1 VGFLIKPIVT
11 SNAGMSSTGK
21 PSEKNGNTSLG
32 FEAILELNFE
42 SGKEN
47 EGNVE
52 ISGLLN
58 QMFPTSSIVQSTLI
72 PFFSAELTE
81 NIDNQSD
88 LLKKLPDILGEKII
102 LQQDQK
108 LNNLETE
115 PIVLQQVDRSVVKLT
130 DPIESGFPLVLENEE
145 ATNLL
150 FNEEPEQISSLSIE
164 EKNEPIHTEQS
175 TGINTKATDA
185 PSVNIPIHHL
195 QNHSQQSVNLQG
207 KTVIATPIRAEQL
220 GQEVAKLIDS
230 NIQVQ
235 NLQDGIEATFKLSPQ
250 NLGNVD
256 VKVSIVDG
264 AITADFLTSTQIGK
278 DSLESHVQ
286 ILRAALETQGFQVDK
301 INISQ
306 QSLSAF
312 LGSFSQKGESNG
324 RHAHQ
329 DSRKRNQQQEIHIE
343 DTKYKE
349 FGLDSVSQINTT
361 A

>member
-1 VGFLIKPIVT
+1 MIKPIVT
-11 SNAGMSSTGK
+11 GNAGMSSTGK
-21 PSEKNGNTSLG
+21 PSEKNGNASLG
-32 FEAILELNFE
+32 FEALLELNFE
-42 SGKEN
+42 SGKEK
-47 EGNVE
+47 EVNVE
-52 ISGLLN
+52 MSGLLN

-88 LLKKLPDILGEKII
+88 LPKVLPDLIGEETI
-102 LQQDQK
+102 LQQDQQ
-108 LNNLETE
+108 LNILDSEQ
-115 PIVLQQVDRSVVKLT
+115 IVLQQVDQRVVKLT
-130 DPIESGFPLVLENEE
+130 DPIESGFPFVLEKEE

-150 FNEEPEQISSLSIE
+150 FNEEPEQISSPSLE
-164 EKNEPIHTEQS
+164 EKNEPIHTEHS
-175 TGINTKATDA
+175 AGINTKATDA
-185 PSVNIPIHHL
+185 PSVHIPIHHI
-195 QNHSQQSVNLQG
+195 QNHSQQSVLQG
-207 KTVIATPIRAEQL
+207 KTVIPTPIRAEQL
-220 GQEVAKLIDS
+220 GQEVAKLIES
-230 NIQVQ
+230 NIQVH

-256 VKVSIVDG
+256 VKVSIIDG
-264 AITADFLTSTQIGK
+264 AVTADFVTSTLIGK

-286 ILRAALETQGFQVDK
+286 VLRAALETQGFQVDK

-306 QSLSAF
+306 QSLSSF

-343 DTKYKE
+343 DTKYKD